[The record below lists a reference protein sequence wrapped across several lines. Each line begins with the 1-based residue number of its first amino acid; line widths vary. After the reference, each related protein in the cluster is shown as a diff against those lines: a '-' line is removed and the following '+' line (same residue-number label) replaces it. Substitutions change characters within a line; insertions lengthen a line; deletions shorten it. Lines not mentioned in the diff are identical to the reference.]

1 MSNIVVRPVTYK
13 SPQSEKD
20 QVLKTHEDLY
30 YWATESRFKGPWEKE
45 IFGLNCAFD
54 GDKLVATTSYTIT
67 PRGQAILSDVYTHPD
82 YRGQG
87 LAKKVL
93 DATMETYKKYGAR
106 AVYLAAW
113 DEWIRNIYRKYGFV
127 NVGNMGGRGSFK
139 LTLNDSGKDEV
150 LFREGQKAEI
160 RPMGLGDQAD
170 ITSLFCA
177 QHPGLVIKHYELGC
191 YLGSY
196 FEAEFYVL
204 QNQVTEGV
212 VPEERKPK
220 KGYRS
225 YILDGEET
233 ILGLGTVI
241 PGGRRHEGHSGIL
254 DIILHPSYREYNQAM
269 LEKLEDGLALD
280 HVYVYIEE
288 NEQFKIDLF
297 EKNGYKKLTN
307 LENHI
312 KIVDESFNILLY
324 KKNFK

>member
-1 MSNIVVRPVTYK
+1 MSDIVVRPVTYK
-13 SPQSEKD
+13 SPQSEKE

-54 GDKLVATTSYTIT
+54 GNKLVATTSYTIT

-82 YRGQG
+82 YRGKG

-113 DEWIRNIYRKYGFV
+113 EEWIRNIYRKYGFV
-127 NVGNMGGRGSFK
+127 NVGNMGERGSFK
-139 LTLNDSGKDEV
+139 LTLSDSGKDEV
-150 LFREGQKAEI
+150 LFRKGQKTTL

-170 ITSLFCA
+170 ITSMFCA
-177 QHPGLVIKHYELGC
+177 QHPGVVIKHYELGC

-225 YILDGEET
+225 YVLDGEET

-241 PGGRRHEGHSGIL
+241 PSGRRHEGHFGFL
-254 DIILHPSYREYNQAM
+254 DIVIHPHYLEHYQEM
-269 LEKLEDGLALD
+269 LNKLENNFELD
-280 HVYVYIEE
+280 QVYVYIEE
-288 NEQFKIDLF
+288 NEKFKIDF
-297 EKNGYKKLTN
+297 YEKNGYKKEAFLKN
-307 LENHI
+307 YL
-312 KIVDESFNILLY
+312 KIGDESFNIFIY
-324 KKNFK
+324 EKKIK